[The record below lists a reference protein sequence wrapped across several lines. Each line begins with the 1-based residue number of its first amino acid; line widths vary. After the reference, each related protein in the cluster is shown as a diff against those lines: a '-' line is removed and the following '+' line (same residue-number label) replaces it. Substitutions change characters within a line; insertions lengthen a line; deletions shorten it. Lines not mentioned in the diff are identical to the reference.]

1 MPKSKRLN
9 IFNINSNQSFLPSL
23 VVWILQKYPDPLY
36 LSNITI
42 LLPSRRAC
50 RELKKVF
57 LSLSENEAVILPK
70 IVAIGDVDYDEM
82 FDGTELGLKNPYSNS
97 DGTEFGLKNPYSNSD
112 GTEFEYHCKKEH
124 ITPTPHQNSAGVLTP
139 PQGRSDGTELE
150 GQQLQSSARFNH
162 SPLEGQQLQSSARFN
177 HSPLEGES
185 QSLIAVGGRQFIRA
199 SKFYSKTTLQRS
211 RELRQSQTDA
221 EGLLWYYLKN
231 KQFGG
236 YKFRRQQSIGKYI
249 VDFICLEKKLIIEL
263 DGGHH
268 NEAQNVKYDAVRD
281 KFLREIGFR
290 VLRFGNDEIFKNC
303 DEVLNFVLNELD
315 GPKADCKK
323 EHITPTPHQNS
334 AGVLTPPQG
343 GSDGTEFGLKN
354 PHSNSDGTEF
364 GLSNPYS
371 NSDGVDGTKLEYQ
384 LRLIQEIKNWNQKT
398 NLFGKDISTASLAE
412 IANNLQAFLDEV
424 EKEGLNL
431 DNLQII
437 DDAELASHKQQIL
450 KFLQYFGSVWQNVLA
465 KEGIISAAKN
475 RNLMLKN
482 YNESL
487 QKNGSQYPIIAAGST
502 GSVLAAAE
510 LLKTIASLENC
521 QVVLFGLDQNL
532 DENIWQG
539 EYLSSSSC
547 LRNDSLPLNRGNILP
562 PSFAKENILANSLPL
577 KKGSITE
584 NHPQF
589 MLKKLLE
596 KMEVARQDVA
606 NIEGAKQS
614 DEFIINLCSLAMLPA
629 EFIFEKQL
637 ATKNQIDSLTKIETE
652 NEFDEAK
659 IIALLMRQ
667 ALETKGKTAALISND
682 KNLIQLVKINLS
694 AWQIEIDDSTSS
706 NLAESEL
713 ANYLFLISEFASNDF
728 SAVNL
733 LAVLK
738 HPLSG
743 FSTELLKVLEM
754 EVLRD
759 VVKFSSFDDLILKIK
774 NNDELLNWTKQIAKI
789 FQLLI
794 SEFKK
799 DQIDFRKIVELHFD
813 CLTQL
818 THSWCHPRLD
828 RGFSSVSITSRIPDQ
843 IGDDT
848 EYWNNIEGNS
858 ELLEFFQEISTTKT
872 SFTLESSSYN
882 RLLTNLLKNYQ
893 FRKSG
898 KFHPR
903 LHILS
908 TMEARLMSYDLTIV
922 SGLVEGEFPSKSSD
936 DWLGNKIRAEFGLSS
951 GAKKI
956 GISAYDF
963 CNYLGNKE
971 VVLLYP
977 KNQNNAPTIKSRFLL
992 KLETVLKINGWE
1004 DCLKDGEEYLQ
1015 LLNLDSTK
1023 QINSPRANPKPQKE
1037 LGQKLQKISATDIS
1051 KWLRNPYY
1059 IYAKRILQLKP
1070 LKQIEQD
1077 ASFAEFGNFVH
1088 KVLEEFVK
1096 NYPKIDLE
1104 NFGKEIFSN
1113 YFPDESTH
1121 LLWWPRFENIAKWF
1135 LKQEI
1140 ELRKNL
1146 QTSFVEVEAQ
1156 TIINDVILTTKVDR
1170 INLYQDGSYEIID
1183 YKTGTLPAPKE
1194 IKSGLEPQ
1202 LAVEAIVLTKGV
1214 IQNYSQLKISQI
1226 NNLQY
1231 QNLKG
1236 KDQNEIKNLSDVD
1249 KLIAAADDGILR
1261 LLEMFNDQNL
1271 GQDLGQDLG
1280 YICCPNIDIY
1290 KQDDYWHLAR
1300 IGEL

>member
-1 MPKSKRLN
+1 
-9 IFNINSNQSFLPSL
+9 
-23 VVWILQKYPDPLY
+23 
-36 LSNITI
+36 
-42 LLPSRRAC
+42 
-50 RELKKVF
+50 
-57 LSLSENEAVILPK
+57 
-70 IVAIGDVDYDEM
+70 
-82 FDGTELGLKNPYSNS
+82 
-97 DGTEFGLKNPYSNSD
+97 
-112 GTEFEYHCKKEH
+112 
-124 ITPTPHQNSAGVLTP
+124 
-139 PQGRSDGTELE
+139 
-150 GQQLQSSARFNH
+150 
-162 SPLEGQQLQSSARFN
+162 
-177 HSPLEGES
+177 
-185 QSLIAVGGRQFIRA
+185 
-199 SKFYSKTTLQRS
+199 
-211 RELRQSQTDA
+211 
-221 EGLLWYYLKN
+221 
-231 KQFGG
+231 
-236 YKFRRQQSIGKYI
+236 
-249 VDFICLEKKLIIEL
+249 
-263 DGGHH
+263 
-268 NEAQNVKYDAVRD
+268 
-281 KFLREIGFR
+281 
-290 VLRFGNDEIFKNC
+290 
-303 DEVLNFVLNELD
+303 
-315 GPKADCKK
+315 
-323 EHITPTPHQNS
+323 
-334 AGVLTPPQG
+334 
-343 GSDGTEFGLKN
+343 
-354 PHSNSDGTEF
+354 
-364 GLSNPYS
+364 
-371 NSDGVDGTKLEYQ
+371 
-384 LRLIQEIKNWNQKT
+384 
-398 NLFGKDISTASLAE
+398 
-412 IANNLQAFLDEV
+412 
-424 EKEGLNL
+424 
-431 DNLQII
+431 
-437 DDAELASHKQQIL
+437 
-450 KFLQYFGSVWQNVLA
+450 
-465 KEGIISAAKN
+465 
-475 RNLMLKN
+475 
-482 YNESL
+482 
-487 QKNGSQYPIIAAGST
+487 
-502 GSVLAAAE
+502 
-510 LLKTIASLENC
+510 
-521 QVVLFGLDQNL
+521 
-532 DENIWQG
+532 
-539 EYLSSSSC
+539 
-547 LRNDSLPLNRGNILP
+547 
-562 PSFAKENILANSLPL
+562 
-577 KKGSITE
+577 
-584 NHPQF
+584 

-614 DEFIINLCSLAMLPA
+614 DDFVVNLCSLAMLPA

-682 KNLIQLVKINLS
+682 KNLIQLVKMNLS
-694 AWQIEIDDSTSS
+694 AWKIEIDDSASS

-774 NNDELLNWTKQIAKI
+774 NNDELLDWTKQIAKI

-799 DQIDFRKIVELHFD
+799 DQVDFKRAVGMHFD
-813 CLTQL
+813 CLKRL
-818 THSWCHPRLD
+818 THSHCHPRAGGNLGGLETKLD
-828 RGFSSVSITSRIPDQ
+828 PRLRGD
-843 IGDDT
+843 GT
-848 EYWNNIEGNS
+848 EYWNNIAGN
-858 ELLEFFQEISTTKT
+858 EEILEFFQEIFTTKT
-872 SFTLESSSYN
+872 SFDLESSSYN
-882 RLLTNLLKNYQ
+882 RLLINLLKNYQ

-1004 DCLKDGEEYLQ
+1004 DCLKDGAEYLQ
-1015 LLNLDSTK
+1015 LLNLDLTK
-1023 QINSPRANPKPQKE
+1023 QINYPRANPKPQKE

-1088 KVLEEFVK
+1088 KALEGFVK

-1113 YFPDESTH
+1113 YFPDETTH

-1156 TIINDVILTTKVDR
+1156 TIINEVILTTKVDR

-1202 LAVEAIVLTKGV
+1202 LAVEAIILTKGV
-1214 IQNYSQLKISQI
+1214 IKNYSQLKISQI
-1226 NNLQY
+1226 DNLQY

-1261 LLEMFNDQNL
+1261 LLEIFNNQNL
-1271 GQDLGQDLG
+1271 SQDLGQNLSQDLG

-1290 KQDDYWHLAR
+1290 KEDDYWHLAR

>member
-82 FDGTELGLKNPYSNS
+82 FDGTE
-97 DGTEFGLKNPYSNSD
+97 FGLK
-112 GTEFEYHCKKEH
+112 
-124 ITPTPHQNSAGVLTP
+124 
-139 PQGRSDGTELE
+139 
-150 GQQLQSSARFNH
+150 
-162 SPLEGQQLQSSARFN
+162 
-177 HSPLEGES
+177 
-185 QSLIAVGGRQFIRA
+185 
-199 SKFYSKTTLQRS
+199 
-211 RELRQSQTDA
+211 
-221 EGLLWYYLKN
+221 
-231 KQFGG
+231 
-236 YKFRRQQSIGKYI
+236 
-249 VDFICLEKKLIIEL
+249 
-263 DGGHH
+263 
-268 NEAQNVKYDAVRD
+268 
-281 KFLREIGFR
+281 
-290 VLRFGNDEIFKNC
+290 
-303 DEVLNFVLNELD
+303 
-315 GPKADCKK
+315 
-323 EHITPTPHQNS
+323 
-334 AGVLTPPQG
+334 
-343 GSDGTEFGLKN
+343 
-354 PHSNSDGTEF
+354 
-364 GLSNPYS
+364 NPYS

-539 EYLSSSSC
+539 EYLSSSFAKENI
-547 LRNDSLPLNRGNILP
+547 LANSLPLNRGNILP
-562 PSFAKENILANSLPL
+562 PSFTDANSLPLNRGSILPPSFTDANSLPL

-614 DEFIINLCSLAMLPA
+614 DEFITNLCSLAMLPA

-774 NNDELLNWTKQIAKI
+774 NNDELLNWTTQIAKI

-843 IGDDT
+843 IGDET

-1088 KVLEEFVK
+1088 KALEGFVK

-1202 LAVEAIVLTKGV
+1202 LAVEAIILTKGV

-1271 GQDLGQDLG
+1271 GQDLGQNLG